1 MCDLTQWLKAVGCWL
16 LAVSHHP
23 SAAEA
28 ERHQRIT
35 FRLAVEAAT
44 TAEVATEAARALT
57 EQLAACRALLA
68 VTMGERDQAQA
79 ALELAEQELRRLNV
93 QQRERRDADRYWIT
107 RTVTPREVSR
117 N

>member
-1 MCDLTQWLKAVGCWL
+1 MRNLAQWLKAAGCWL
-16 LAVSHHP
+16 LAVSHPP
-23 SAAEA
+23 SAA
-28 ERHQRIT
+28 
-35 FRLAVEAAT
+35 EAAT